1 MLFERTENQKK
12 IQFTHILFHLWTIYH
27 VGNIDDFAPTSEH
40 TDADFWAVGDSD
52 DDDQEKDD
60 DDDDAG
66 HDAPKY
72 SIAKDEEPDFD
83 EDEDEDEEEKVCPI
97 YYNISL

>member
-1 MLFERTENQKK
+1 M
-12 IQFTHILFHLWTIYH
+12 
-27 VGNIDDFAPTSEH
+27 
-40 TDADFWAVGDSD
+40 GDSD

-97 YYNISL
+97 YYNISLFIFFTETN